1 MNQQR
6 KILSII
12 LFFVLSFGFCTQG
25 LAQKYSDLQTR
36 TTQTSIRRKAIYP
49 SKYGLDSESST
60 KAPKKEKETL
70 WSLILKM
77 FRGLIFVIA
86 LFLGIAAYIA
96 KHKDKF
102 KNIELPNA
110 LKNVPIEKTKISEPE
125 ATEQVTQNNIPE
137 IDPEDAKIRECVF
150 KFFEINK

>member
-12 LFFVLSFGFCTQG
+12 LFLILSFGFCTQS
-25 LAQKYSDLQTR
+25 LAQNYSDLQVR
-36 TTQTSIRRKAIYP
+36 TTQKSIKRKAIYP
-49 SKYGLDSESST
+49 SKYGMDSESTT
-60 KAPKKEKETL
+60 KVPKKKKETL
-70 WSLILKM
+70 WDLIMKMLKALIL
-77 FRGLIFVIA
+77 VVA

-110 LKNVPIEKTKISEPE
+110 LKNVPIEEPKKPE
-125 ATEQVTQNNIPE
+125 AEEQITQKNIPE
-137 IDPEDAKIRECVF
+137 INSEDAKLRESVF